1 MVKKGDKENSMETSK
16 EIINCMVAMS
26 DKAQANVL
34 MSFFKTGKG
43 QYGEGDR
50 FLGIRVPQT
59 REVVKG
65 VDHSI
70 SIGEIH
76 ELLVN
81 EWPML

>member
-26 DKAQANVL
+26 DKAQAKVL

-50 FLGIRVPQT
+50 F
-59 REVVKG
+59 VV
-65 VDHSI
+65 SCF
-70 SIGEIH
+70 
-76 ELLVN
+76 L
-81 EWPML
+81 